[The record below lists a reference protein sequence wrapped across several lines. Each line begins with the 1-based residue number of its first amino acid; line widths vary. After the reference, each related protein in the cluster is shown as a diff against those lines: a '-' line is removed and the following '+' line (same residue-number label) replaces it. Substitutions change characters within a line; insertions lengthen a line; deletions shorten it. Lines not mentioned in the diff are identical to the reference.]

1 MVWDCQRC
9 GYHHDKKGR
18 LGQPLKVDLNAIMA
32 YRMLRKILWR
42 SVKITRWSI
51 AKRLLM
57 VVCSEY
63 PARNDLPTLY
73 WWHWHRLAGRR
84 IEEGIYVKCEF
95 SFSGGGN
102 NTTYYASVDYFKM
115 RYPLEWSWLRAVLYQ
130 TKYRHQRNFPV
141 WVNLYVTKRWN
152 VWIKS
157 FWITALTP
165 IH

>member
-1 MVWDCQRC
+1 
-9 GYHHDKKGR
+9 
-18 LGQPLKVDLNAIMA
+18 
-32 YRMLRKILWR
+32 
-42 SVKITRWSI
+42 
-51 AKRLLM
+51 
-57 VVCSEY
+57 
-63 PARNDLPTLY
+63 
-73 WWHWHRLAGRR
+73 
-84 IEEGIYVKCEF
+84 
-95 SFSGGGN
+95 
-102 NTTYYASVDYFKM
+102 M